1 MEPLFEMRY
10 YANQKTLTEFYQMHG
25 TGPRIPMLVIMAL
38 VFVFF
43 VLRSIWWGIFLEMV
57 PMLLFMALMFT
68 LIGFMP
74 DWFTWNLLRQVKK
87 QNDGQIPETVV
98 TLGDCIELHEGLV
111 HYTIEYRKIVKV
123 VSLKHSYVLMMGK
136 RNGIILNPQGFTKG
150 TFSEF
155 KEFLR
160 QKRPDLKIPE

>member
-10 YANQKTLTEFYQMHG
+10 YANQKTLTEFYRKHG

-74 DWFTWNLLRQVKK
+74 DCFTWNLLRQVKK

-98 TLGDCIELHEGLV
+98 TLGDCIELHEGMV

-136 RNGIILNPQGFTKG
+136 RNGIILDPQGFTKG

-160 QKRPDLKIPE
+160 EKCPDLKIPE